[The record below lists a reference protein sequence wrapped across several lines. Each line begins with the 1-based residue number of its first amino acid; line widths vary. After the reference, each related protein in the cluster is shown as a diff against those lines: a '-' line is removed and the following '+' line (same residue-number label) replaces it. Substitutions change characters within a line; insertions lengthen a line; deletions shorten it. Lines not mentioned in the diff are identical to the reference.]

1 MRKVYLILSAVVM
14 AVMMLSSC
22 GSGGSD
28 EELSLEDEELSLEEI
43 MNTLEEMADDE
54 EVSEEVTSGSD
65 EVTSGLN
72 EVTIGEQVWMTQNLN
87 VDTFRNGDPIPEAV
101 TIEQWREAGRN
112 RQPAWCYYDNFWE
125 YGEIYGKL
133 YNWYAVNDSRG
144 LAPVGYHIPS
154 DAEWTELENFLGTY
168 DAGIKMKSTS
178 AWKSYG
184 NGTNSSGFS
193 GFPGGMRHSTGAF
206 ESIGW
211 YGKWWSSTEVS
222 TDNAWFSADYAWHRY
237 LNYDYDNVLRSN
249 LGKDQ
254 GFSVRCLRD

>member
-28 EELSLEDEELSLEEI
+28 EELSLEEI
-43 MNTLEEMADDE
+43 IDTLEEMADEE

-65 EVTSGLN
+65 EVTSGSN

-87 VDTFRNGDPIPEAV
+87 VDTFRNGDPIPRAV
-101 TIEQWREAGRN
+101 TAEQWREAGKS

-125 YGEIYGKL
+125 NGEIHGKL
-133 YNWYAVNDSRG
+133 YNWYAVNDPRG

-178 AWKSYG
+178 GWRSYG
-184 NGTNSSGFS
+184 SGTNSSGFS
-193 GFPGGMRHSTGAF
+193 GFPGGVCQWDGFF
-206 ESIGW
+206 ENIGF
-211 YGKWWSSTEVS
+211 YGWWWSST
-222 TDNAWFSADYAWHRY
+222 DAWMRY
-237 LNYDYDNVLRSN
+237 LNYDEDKVLRGGI
-249 LGKDQ
+249 GKEC
-254 GFSVRCLRD
+254 GASVRCLRD